1 MLEEKAEMAA
11 HRLILQEDKNLRK
24 AIAEEEKQK
33 FLKEKEKYLE
43 DVLLQEKEKLT
54 KNAEA
59 EIGRIKALYS
69 AQPGQNERATFEIS
83 AVRASSDYAAL
94 EAEVKTLK
102 EKHQHNIDALEL
114 HYKEQLRE
122 KDEETANMV
131 KLIVEGFEAE
141 ILKLK
146 IQNRTCATMLTQAVN
161 DLEFLHKQRQSAGK
175 EEIIIR
181 E

>member
-1 MLEEKAEMAA
+1 
-11 HRLILQEDKNLRK
+11 
-24 AIAEEEKQK
+24 
-33 FLKEKEKYLE
+33 
-43 DVLLQEKEKLT
+43 
-54 KNAEA
+54 
-59 EIGRIKALYS
+59 
-69 AQPGQNERATFEIS
+69 
-83 AVRASSDYAAL
+83 
-94 EAEVKTLK
+94 
-102 EKHQHNIDALEL
+102 
-114 HYKEQLRE
+114 
-122 KDEETANMV
+122 MV